1 MTGTLTSA
9 TDTDGGVRT
18 VRAGRPGPGPVR
30 CSVGDLLLADLPVSV
45 VFFHDRA
52 LDPDTLADGLARALD
67 RLPEFA
73 GRLRTTE
80 DGDLWIDTDDSGIPF
95 TVADAPYTLTEA
107 FDRMALP
114 AGGLVDHVRAAEAR
128 RGDLPL
134 LTVRLNRLT
143 DGGCALGI
151 SWHHAVGDMQTFATL
166 LRTWSACTEGTPLPE
181 VDRAP
186 DRDLHLDAHL
196 PAEDC
201 GTPALRL
208 PDPAETAELR
218 RAFAAATL
226 ANRTV
231 QIWFAPGETERLRA
245 GYSAEAGRRLSA
257 NDALC
262 AHLLHVL
269 REIDGAQD
277 EEQTLTMPVNL
288 RRVLGLPDGA
298 LGNLLGE
305 IRLPWR
311 PGTTPAR
318 YATELRTAVE
328 EFTEKHL
335 SVRSNLR
342 FLDSV
347 GRRRVGDC
355 IPVGF
360 DPARRTLTLSSW
372 CRLGLHELPLAGR
385 LPVAFSPAATLQLP
399 WTSWLVEGPGGQGHL
414 YTVVLPT
421 RAAAKLRSAGEL
433 LHPHRRDED
442 PRPAVAP
449 RKLL

>member
-1 MTGTLTSA
+1 MTGTLTSE
-9 TDTDGGVRT
+9 TDTRT
-18 VRAGRPGPGPVR
+18 VRAGRPGPGPIR

-45 VFFHDRA
+45 VLFHRHA
-52 LDPDTLADGLARALD
+52 LDAEVLADGLARALD

-73 GRLRTTE
+73 GRLRTTA
-80 DGDLWIDTDDSGIPF
+80 DGDLWIDTDDAGIPF
-95 TVADAPYTLTEA
+95 TVADAPYTLAES

-114 AGGLVDHVRAAEAR
+114 ANGLVDHVRAAEAR
-128 RGDLPL
+128 RGGHPL

-143 DGGCALGI
+143 DGGSALGI

-186 DRDLHLDAHL
+186 DRDHHLDAHL
-196 PAEDC
+196 PAQDS

-208 PDPAETAELR
+208 PDPAESAELR
-218 RAFAAATL
+218 RSFAAAAL

-231 QIWFAPGETERLRA
+231 QVWFSPAETERLRA
-245 GYSAEAGRRLSA
+245 ALSAGAGRRLSA

-269 REIDGAQD
+269 REVDGAGAD
-277 EEQTLTMPVNL
+277 EQTLTMPVNL

-318 YATELRTAVE
+318 YAAELRTAVE

-342 FLDSV
+342 FLDAV
-347 GRRRVGDC
+347 GRDRVGDC
-355 IPVGF
+355 VPIGF

-372 CRLGLHELPLAGR
+372 CRLGLQDLPLAGH
-385 LPVAFSPAATLQLP
+385 LPAAFSPAATLQLP
-399 WTSWLVEGPGGQGHL
+399 WTSWLVEGPAGHGHL
-414 YTVVLPT
+414 WTAVLPT
-421 RAAAKLRSAGEL
+421 RTAARLRTAAAL
-433 LHPHRRDED
+433 LHPHRADDD
-442 PRPAVAP
+442 PRPGLAP